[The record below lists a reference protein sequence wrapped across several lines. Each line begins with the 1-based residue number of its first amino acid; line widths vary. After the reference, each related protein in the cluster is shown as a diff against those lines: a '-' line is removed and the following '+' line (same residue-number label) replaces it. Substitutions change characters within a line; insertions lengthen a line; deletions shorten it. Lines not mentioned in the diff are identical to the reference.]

1 MESEELIERFID
13 LEEKNEFFNLKI
25 EKIKFWLYIRF
36 DIYTCLMQNYG
47 LYNKNVS
54 PDAQFSRKVD
64 LVEFIKR
71 MTVKNQF
78 FLRKKDILIFSCA
91 RKVKENTYYKCVYTD
106 LISKN
111 LDNTYY
117 IFDDSYEGIYYFPRN
132 VSGIKNLD
140 IDSYRKLNNKKEISF
155 NGQILEENIYS
166 IIEKEFDKPLTIA
179 QKKQINSYL
188 VNVLNT
194 YNDWKKYYY
203 HILKKIKPK
212 LIMIV
217 CYYGFKMMLLCET
230 AKELGIPVVELQ
242 HGTMGKEHIAYNFLK
257 KRRLKSFPAIAGIY
271 GYLKKS
277 DDKEDI
283 VVLKRYKRYYGLTS
297 EWLSQII
304 TGRDSVKEYLDQ
316 YGYKNIAIYG
326 MGSIA
331 ELLSKQLK
339 KYNDNQVKY
348 YIDKNGKELYY
359 GLDGV
364 EVIDIEGMDKMQDVD
379 VIIVTAVADYN
390 EIIEEIGD
398 RANNVKI
405 VSLEEIVNKN

>member
-1 MESEELIERFID
+1 M
-13 LEEKNEFFNLKI
+13 
-25 EKIKFWLYIRF
+25 
-36 DIYTCLMQNYG
+36 
-47 LYNKNVS
+47 
-54 PDAQFSRKVD
+54 
-64 LVEFIKR
+64 
-71 MTVKNQF
+71 
-78 FLRKKDILIFSCA
+78 
-91 RKVKENTYYKCVYTD
+91 NT
-106 LISKN
+106 
-111 LDNTYY
+111 
-117 IFDDSYEGIYYFPRN
+117 
-132 VSGIKNLD
+132 
-140 IDSYRKLNNKKEISF
+140 
-155 NGQILEENIYS
+155 
-166 IIEKEFDKPLTIA
+166 
-179 QKKQINSYL
+179 
-188 VNVLNT
+188 
-194 YNDWKKYYY
+194 
-203 HILKKIKPK
+203 KKIIGIAGKG
-212 LIMIV
+212 LV
-217 CYYGFKMMLLCET
+217 LCT
-230 AKELGIPVVELQ
+230 
-242 HGTMGKEHIAYNFLK
+242 
-257 KRRLKSFPAIAGIY
+257 AIAGIY

-304 TGRDSVKEYLDQ
+304 TGRDSV
-316 YGYKNIAIYG
+316 KNIAIYG